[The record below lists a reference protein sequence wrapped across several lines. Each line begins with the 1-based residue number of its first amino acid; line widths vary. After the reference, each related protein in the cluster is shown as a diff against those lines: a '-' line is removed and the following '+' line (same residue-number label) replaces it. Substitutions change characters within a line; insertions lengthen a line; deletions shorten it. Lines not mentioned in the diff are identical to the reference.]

1 MDQFRTSQ
9 GFPSVNYLLYGAA
22 SLALV
27 LVCAFWFSQPSAE
40 RINIDERRGNHR
52 LEVLKKLRADEE
64 EKLSSLVW
72 VKKEDGVARV
82 PIEVAMK
89 LAVKELSAKGKKPS
103 AIKAEAPLVIPP
115 PADPDYLPPS
125 AAPSGAK
132 IVQFPKLSKGSAESG
147 PKQ

>member
-1 MDQFRTSQ
+1 M
-9 GFPSVNYLLYGAA
+9 
-22 SLALV
+22 
-27 LVCAFWFSQPSAE
+27 
-40 RINIDERRGNHR
+40 
-52 LEVLKKLRADEE
+52 EVLKKLRADEE

-72 VKKEDGVARV
+72 IKKEDGVARV

-103 AIKAEAPLVIPP
+103 AIKAEAPLVIPTP
-115 PADPDYLPPS
+115 PDNPDYLPPS

-147 PKQ
+147 PQQ